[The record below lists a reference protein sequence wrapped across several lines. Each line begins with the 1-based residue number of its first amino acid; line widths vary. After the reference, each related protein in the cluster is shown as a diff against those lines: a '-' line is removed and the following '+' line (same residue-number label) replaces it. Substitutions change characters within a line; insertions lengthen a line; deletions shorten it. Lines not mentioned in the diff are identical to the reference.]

1 MLAQGSLSGERNIIE
16 RFFGR
21 LKINGAIAT
30 RYDQLAESF
39 RGMDQIAAARCWLKF
54 AHAA

>member
-1 MLAQGSLSGERNIIE
+1 MLSQGSLSGGRNIIE
-16 RFFGR
+16 RFFGH
-21 LKINGAIAT
+21 LKINGDIAT

-39 RGMDQIAAARCWLKF
+39 RGMVQIAAARYWLKF